1 MNIVLKRLVLGIASA
16 SALGL
21 YGCGGGS
28 GTAAGGGGGGGDVV
42 ATVDVPITVV
52 DGPIQNAKVCLDK
65 NDNGVCDP
73 GEPTGS
79 TDSEGKV
86 TLKIDAT
93 DAGKYPVIAVVG
105 TDAIDAD
112 TGAVPTPFTMKAPA
126 DQPAVITPLTTL
138 VQNVVAS
145 TGSTS
150 TAAAEVVKSQTGINV
165 NLFEDFSKGS
175 TDDHKAAANVAR
187 MVVVTTQ
194 QQSEAVKSAEGSKDV
209 SGATITKE
217 DLDKA
222 IQKKVM
228 EMLPALVTKLAESQT
243 QIAELEKALADAKA
257 LIDATAKKAAVEAAQ
272 KAKDDALKAKMTEV
286 VVTENNGLTAGGV
299 ATVVAVNKQQESTTP
314 VAAETPSAGFNLRAL
329 TFTDVSNYFVR
340 FFSGTALQNTPD
352 SKGNVRYVDNRYR
365 TVDGLV
371 AAWNTGGNPARQ
383 ADLHWNGTAWVA
395 CLLNFE
401 SVSSIRDAKGNSDYN
416 YCDNRET
423 GKSSLASF
431 DVSGKKM
438 ADVMADVFKAGYT
451 NLGATTDTQTKLIAA
466 LGNDTF
472 PSKSGLGYQNGTA
485 LTTAI
490 AYYPGSDNWVVQY
503 SKAVSDGGISKDQPP
518 NQQCRSPEFSGLPA
532 GETGGP
538 TYSTTLEGMV
548 TSMTGTPCINDE
560 GSFNYGG
567 VTYKSGTRNEAWG
580 ATSVSLGTIGT
591 APVNSGVAPGFY
603 TTNTRLR
610 AAFKGS
616 ATNAVTYYACKE
628 RFNNGSTRNCDVI
641 GTGTYSIKTVGDAR
655 TLSFAG
661 LPAMASALDYTRVF
675 VERGGKV
682 YYGYQNRPMATNT
695 ARLNTVASTALL
707 AKLGLPAVSVDQPLA
722 LTAASYQGTWD
733 AYDDS
738 KPSDRGITLKISSK
752 GGVTC
757 SSLADDRLTVTP
769 ENCSL
774 TSFDPATG
782 QFVFTNTWTG
792 NSPGSSTASG
802 TLNFMNGTG
811 TASYTG
817 TNGSGSA
824 KIVRR

>member
-1 MNIVLKRLVLGIASA
+1 MNMVLKRLVLGIASA

-21 YGCGGGS
+21 YGCGGG
-28 GTAAGGGGGGGDVV
+28 GGSATGGGGGDVV

-73 GEPTGS
+73 GEPAGS

-86 TLKIDAT
+86 TLKVDST

-150 TAAAEVVKSQTGINV
+150 TAAADVVKAQTGINV
-165 NLFEDFSKGS
+165 NLFEDFSKGTS
-175 TDDHKAAANVAR
+175 DDHKAAANIAR

-194 QQSEAVKSAEGSKDV
+194 QQSEAVKTAEGTKDV
-209 SGATITKE
+209 SGSTITKE

-228 EMLPALVTKLAESQT
+228 EMLPALVIKLAESQS
-243 QIAELEKALADAKA
+243 QVAELEKALADAKA
-257 LIDATAKKAAVEAAQ
+257 LIDANARKAAVEAAQ

-286 VVTENNGLTAGGV
+286 VVTEKSGLTADGIG
-299 ATVVAVNKQQESTTP
+299 TVVAVNKQQESKTP
-314 VAAETPSAGFNLRAL
+314 VVAETPSAGFNLRAL
-329 TFTDVSNYFVR
+329 SFTDVSNYFVR

-352 SKGNVRYVDNRYR
+352 SKGNVRYVDNRYKA
-365 TVDGLV
+365 VDGLV

-451 NLGATTDTQTKLIAA
+451 NLGATTDTQAKLIAA

-472 PSKSGLGYQNGTA
+472 PSKSSLGYSNGTA

-490 AYYPGSDNWVVQY
+490 AYNPGSDNWVVQY

-560 GSFNYGG
+560 ASFSYGG
-567 VTYKSGTRNEAWG
+567 VTYMSGTRNEAWG

-603 TTNTRLR
+603 TTNTKLR

-616 ATNAVTYYACKE
+616 GTNAVTYYACKE

-641 GTGTYSIKTVGDAR
+641 GTGTYSIQAVGDGAR

-661 LPAMASALDYTRVF
+661 LPALASALDYTRVF
-675 VERGGKV
+675 VERGSKV
-682 YYGYQNRPMATNT
+682 YYGYQNRPMATNG

-722 LTAASYQGTWD
+722 LTTASYQGTWD
-733 AYDDS
+733 AYPDS
-738 KPSDRGITLKISSK
+738 NPSVIGLTLKISSK
-752 GGVTC
+752 GGLTC
-757 SSLADDRLTVTP
+757 SALADDRLTVTP
-769 ENCSL
+769 EICSL
-774 TSFDPATG
+774 TSFNPATG

-792 NSPGSSTASG
+792 SSPGSSTVSG
-802 TLNFMNGTG
+802 TLSFINGTG
-811 TASYTG
+811 NASYVAPD
-817 TNGSGSA
+817 GSGTA
-824 KIVRR
+824 KFVRR